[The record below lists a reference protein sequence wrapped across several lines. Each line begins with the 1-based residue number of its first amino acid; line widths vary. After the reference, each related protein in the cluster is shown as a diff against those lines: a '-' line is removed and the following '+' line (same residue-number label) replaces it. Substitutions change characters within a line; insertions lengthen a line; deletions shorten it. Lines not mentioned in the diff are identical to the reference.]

1 MKESEQKPTFTLT
14 INKSYRNPN
23 YSDDSYRWNGRWMYN
38 EQEPLIL
45 MEQVLSFTVTEDEF
59 ERIRNIVA
67 LGLVS
72 SVKVKDMTLEE
83 YEKSLKWTLPSA

>member
-1 MKESEQKPTFTLT
+1 
-14 INKSYRNPN
+14 
-23 YSDDSYRWNGRWMYN
+23 MYN